1 MPRSKV
7 KPYNNDDVAEVL
19 DNPEWTVEDFAQAR
33 PFPEVFPELAK
44 RLRRART
51 QKPAKELISL
61 KLDADVID
69 RFRSGGRNWQAR
81 INEVLRK
88 AVGL

>member
-7 KPYNNDDVAEVL
+7 KPYTKEDVAEVL
-19 DNPEWTVEDFAQAR
+19 DNPEWTADDFARAR
-33 PFPEVFPELAK
+33 AFPEMFPEMAN
-44 RLRRART
+44 RLRSART
-51 QKPAKELISL
+51 QKSAKKVVSL
-61 KLDADVID
+61 ELDAEVVD
-69 RFRSGGRNWQAR
+69 RFRSGGRDWRAR

>member
-51 QKPAKELISL
+51 QKPAKELVSL

>member
-7 KPYNNDDVAEVL
+7 KPYNNDDDAEVL
-19 DNPEWTVEDFAQAR
+19 DNPEWTEEDFAQAR

-44 RLRRART
+44 RLRRARR
-51 QKPAKELISL
+51 QKPAKELVSL
-61 KLDADVID
+61 KLDA
-69 RFRSGGRNWQAR
+69 GRNRPVSVRRSQLAGTHQR
-81 INEVLRK
+81 SAAE

>member
-19 DNPEWTVEDFAQAR
+19 DNPEWTVQDFAQAR

-51 QKPAKELISL
+51 QKPAKQLVSL

>member
-51 QKPAKELISL
+51 QKPAKQLVSL

>member
-7 KPYNNDDVAEVL
+7 KPYTEDDVEEVL
-19 DNPEWTVEDFAQAR
+19 DNPEWTEEDFAQAR
-33 PFPEVFPELAK
+33 PFPQVFPDLAK
-44 RLRRART
+44 RLRGTRT
-51 QKPAKELISL
+51 QKHAKKLVSL

-69 RFRSGGRNWQAR
+69 RFRSGGRDWQER